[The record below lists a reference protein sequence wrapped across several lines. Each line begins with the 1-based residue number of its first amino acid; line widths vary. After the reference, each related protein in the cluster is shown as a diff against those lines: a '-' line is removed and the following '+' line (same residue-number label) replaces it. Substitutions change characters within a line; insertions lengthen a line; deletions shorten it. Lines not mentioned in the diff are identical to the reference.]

1 MEPAHFGGMMFKKLA
16 ILILASGCCVM
27 AAKADNTTL
36 ASSATTTTNNSGSAT
51 QDIVGNSAWAGP
63 LAGSSWISYA
73 DTGNTSDPGFVV
85 VPNGTAV
92 TFSQTF
98 NLSGT
103 VTSATLNV
111 LADDTTS
118 VWINGTEI
126 ASANLGGSYPTCSSL
141 PIGCLTGTEGIFN
154 TAQLSP
160 YLVDGAN
167 TISFIVYQE
176 AGSSYGL
183 DYSGAIA
190 TPEPGSLMMLGSG
203 LFGLAAIGRR
213 KLLS

>member
-1 MEPAHFGGMMFKKLA
+1 MLKKLA
-16 ILILASGCCVM
+16 ILVLMSGCWM
-27 AAKADNTTL
+27 TAKADTTTSL
-36 ASSATTTTNNSGSAT
+36 ASSTATTNNSGSAT
-51 QDIVGNSAWAGP
+51 QDIVGNSAWAAP
-63 LAGSSWISYA
+63 LAGSSWISFA
-73 DTGNTSDPGFVV
+73 DTGATNDPGFVV

-98 NLSGT
+98 NLSGS
-103 VTSATLNV
+103 VTSAWLDV

-154 TAQLSP
+154 TAQLAP
-160 YLVDGAN
+160 YLVDGTN

-183 DYSGAIA
+183 DYSGAVA
-190 TPEPGSLMMLGSG
+190 TPEPGSLILLGSG
-203 LFGLAAIGRR
+203 LFGLASMGRR

>member
-1 MEPAHFGGMMFKKLA
+1 MLKKLA
-16 ILILASGCCVM
+16 VLVLASGCGLM
-27 AAKADNTTL
+27 TAQADTATSL
-36 ASSATTTTNNSGSAT
+36 ASSTATTNNSGSAT
-51 QDIVGNSAWAGP
+51 QDIVGNAAWAGP
-63 LAGSSWISYA
+63 LAGSSWISFA
-73 DTGNTSDPGFVV
+73 DTGATNDPGFVV

-98 NLSGT
+98 NLSGS
-103 VTSATLNV
+103 VTSAWLDV

-154 TAQLSP
+154 TAQLAP
-160 YLVDGAN
+160 FLVDGTN

-183 DYSGAIA
+183 DYSGGVVA
-190 TPEPGSLMMLGSG
+190 TPEPGSLMLLSSG
-203 LFGLAAIGRR
+203 LIGLAAIGRR

>member
-1 MEPAHFGGMMFKKLA
+1 MLRKLA
-16 ILILASGCCVM
+16 ILVLASGCLM
-27 AAKADNTTL
+27 TAKADSTPL
-36 ASSATTTTNNSGSAT
+36 GSSATNTTNNSGSAT
-51 QDIVGNSAWAGP
+51 QNIVGNAAWAGP
-63 LAGSSWISYA
+63 LAGSSWISFA
-73 DTGNTSDPGFVV
+73 DTGDTSDPGFVV

-103 VTSATLNV
+103 VTSASLDV

-118 VWINGTEI
+118 VWINGVEI

-154 TAQLSP
+154 TAQLAP
-160 YLVDGAN
+160 YLVDGTN

-183 DYSGAIA
+183 DYSGVIS
-190 TPEPGSLMMLGSG
+190 TPEPGSLMLLGSG
-203 LFGLAAIGRR
+203 LIGLVGFGRR

>member
-1 MEPAHFGGMMFKKLA
+1 MLRKLA
-16 ILILASGCCVM
+16 VLVLASGCLM
-27 AAKADNTTL
+27 SAKADNTTL
-36 ASSATTTTNNSGSAT
+36 ASSTATANNSGSAT

-63 LAGSSWISYA
+63 LVGSSWVSFA

-85 VPNGTAV
+85 VPNGTTV

-103 VTSATLNV
+103 VSSAMLDV
-111 LADDTTS
+111 LADDTAS

-126 ASANLGGSYPTCSSL
+126 AAGNTGGSYPTCSSL
-141 PIGCLTGTEGIFN
+141 PIGCLTGTEGMFN
-154 TAQLSP
+154 TSELAP
-160 YLVDGAN
+160 YLLDGTN

-183 DYSGAIA
+183 DYSGVIA
-190 TPEPGSLMMLGSG
+190 TPEPGSLMLLGSG
-203 LFGLAAIGRR
+203 LFGLAAFGRR
-213 KLLS
+213 KLLN

>member
-1 MEPAHFGGMMFKKLA
+1 MLRKLA
-16 ILILASGCCVM
+16 ILVLASGCLM
-27 AAKADNTTL
+27 TTKADSTPL
-36 ASSATTTTNNSGSAT
+36 GSSATNTTNNSGSAT
-51 QDIVGNSAWAGP
+51 QNIVGNAAWAGP
-63 LAGSSWISYA
+63 LAGSSWISFA
-73 DTGNTSDPGFVV
+73 DTGDTSDPGFVV

-103 VTSATLNV
+103 VTSASLDV

-118 VWINGTEI
+118 VWINGVEI

-154 TAQLSP
+154 TAQLAP
-160 YLVDGAN
+160 YLVDGTN

-183 DYSGAIA
+183 DYSGVIS
-190 TPEPGSLMMLGSG
+190 TPEPGSLMLLGSG
-203 LFGLAAIGRR
+203 LIGLVGFGRR